1 MRTLQP
7 AERKRL
13 QRPGSYLTGGRSKFM
28 PEKLI
33 KDIKKYKYVYL
44 MLIPVLAYYIIFCYV
59 PMGGLIMAF
68 KDYAP
73 RKGIFGSDWVGFK
86 YFLDFFKDMYFVRLM
101 RNTFMLNV
109 YDIIIGFPA
118 PIILALLL
126 NEITGK
132 KFKNTVQ
139 TMLYMPN
146 FVSLVVLCG
155 IVVDFCATEGVINDI
170 LAFIGVE
177 PNNLLQNPWLFK
189 PIFVIT
195 NLWQYAGWNSI
206 IYMAAIMGINEELY
220 DAAYVDGCGRM
231 KRLIHVTLPGL
242 VPTIVIMFILRLGNI
257 MTVGFEK
264 VILLY
269 NPLTYETADVI
280 SSYVYRRGIL
290 EANYSYAA
298 AVGLFNSLINFA
310 FLVLANWLSKKA
322 TDESLW

>member
-1 MRTLQP
+1 M
-7 AERKRL
+7 
-13 QRPGSYLTGGRSKFM
+13 PG
-28 PEKLI
+28 KLM

-73 RKGIFGSDWVGFK
+73 RKGIFGSDWVGLK

-170 LAFIGVE
+170 LAFIGFE
-177 PNNLLQNPWLFK
+177 PNNLLQNPWL
-189 PIFVIT
+189 
-195 NLWQYAGWNSI
+195 LS
-206 IYMAAIMGINEELY
+206 
-220 DAAYVDGCGRM
+220 
-231 KRLIHVTLPGL
+231 LIH
-242 VPTIVIMFILRLGNI
+242 I
-257 MTVGFEK
+257 
-264 VILLY
+264 
-269 NPLTYETADVI
+269 
-280 SSYVYRRGIL
+280 
-290 EANYSYAA
+290 
-298 AVGLFNSLINFA
+298 
-310 FLVLANWLSKKA
+310 
-322 TDESLW
+322 

>member
-1 MRTLQP
+1 MAML
-7 AERKRL
+7 RKI
-13 QRPGSYLTGGRSKFM
+13 G
-28 PEKLI
+28 
-33 KDIKKYKYVYL
+33 KDIRKHKTIYL
-44 MLIPVLAYYIIFCYV
+44 MFLPVLAFYLIFCYA

-68 KDYAP
+68 QDYRP
-73 RKGIFGSDWVGFK
+73 VSGIMGSEWVGLKHFV
-86 YFLDFFKDMYFVRLM
+86 DFFHDMYFGRLM

-126 NEITGK
+126 NELVSR
-132 KFKNTVQ
+132 KFKGGIQ
-139 TMLYMPN
+139 TLIYMPN
-146 FVSLVVLCG
+146 FISLVVLCG
-155 IVVDFCATEGVINDI
+155 MIVDFCATEGVVNSI
-170 LAFIGVE
+170 LAAFGVE
-177 PNNLLQNPWLFK
+177 PRNLLQDPLLFK

-206 IYMAAIMGINEELY
+206 IYMAAISGINTELY
-220 DAAYVDGCGRM
+220 DAAYVDGCGRW
-231 KRLIHVTLPGL
+231 KRLFHVTLPGL
-242 VPTIVIMFILRLGNI
+242 FPTIVIMFILRMGNI

-290 EANYSYAA
+290 EANYGYAT

-310 FLVLANWLSKKA
+310 FLWFANRLSRKL